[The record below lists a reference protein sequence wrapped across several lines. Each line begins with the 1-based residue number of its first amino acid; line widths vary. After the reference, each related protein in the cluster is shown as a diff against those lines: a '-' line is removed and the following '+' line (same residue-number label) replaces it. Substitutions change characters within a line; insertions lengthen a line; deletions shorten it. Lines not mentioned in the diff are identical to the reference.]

1 MPEPREIDRL
11 IEQGLSLYGQGQLD
25 EALAIWEQALSID
38 PDNPQANSYVDYVR
52 MNYELLTTERDEEP
66 GDGFAFDEEPYKI
79 EVAPGELAAPQAPA
93 YADPSDE
100 GWFIESEVRLP
111 SPDQSDEPGPDA
123 PRTISLEADEPP
135 ALEDAPTNA
144 HKPVSFDD
152 ETREYEKGAPAKHL
166 TDPGLG
172 MEGRRPAEPRADD
185 NFETLTPG
193 FTAQILTEV
202 KKRDLGFVQPR
213 AELPLKA
220 PPPDEPDP
228 APRAKQKT
236 VPPEV
241 KITVRTPEVSQTD
254 FTPEGKA
261 TSTNA
266 PTAELDP
273 RDTPKIAAELAA
285 NALVSTLPT
294 PLRHARAITP
304 VAVPPPPPPPA
315 VQRPASGE
323 INVPVPEISKPK
335 TRDLPLREL
344 ISAPTRDLGIVP
356 LRIPM
361 NTPSDEE
368 TTKELD
374 MRKVKAAIEST
385 SVPVAPVEPLDPIDT
400 RALSILDEI
409 DATAP
414 DDETKDDKLRR
425 RITTLLDKAMAWAS
439 ADRADEAVAAVD
451 LALSEDPNSALAQKL
466 ITRNRDAIM
475 GVFQD
480 FIGELDRVPV
490 LAKPMSELAKT
501 PISPRAA
508 FLLSRVDGAL
518 TIDEILDVSGMPR
531 MEAYR
536 YLSQLLLRGILR

>member
-52 MNYELLTTERDEEP
+52 MNYELLTSDKADEAS
-66 GDGFAFDEEPYKI
+66 DGFNFDDEPYKI

-111 SPDQSDEPGPDA
+111 SPAQSDEPGPDA

-135 ALEDAPTNA
+135 ALEDLPTNA

-152 ETREYEKGAPAKHL
+152 ETREYEKGAPAAHL
-166 TDPGLG
+166 TDPGVG
-172 MEGRRPAEPRADD
+172 IDERRPAEPRSDD

-220 PPPDEPDP
+220 PPPDELEP

-236 VPPEV
+236 VPPEL
-241 KITVRTPEVSQTD
+241 KISVRTPEPITGTD

-273 RDTPKIAAELAA
+273 RETPKLAAELAA

-304 VAVPPPPPPPA
+304 VAMPPPPPPPP
-315 VQRPASGE
+315 QRPQSGE
-323 INVPVPEISKPK
+323 IQIPDIPKPGAP
-335 TRDLPLREL
+335 TRELPLREL
-344 ISAPTRDLGIVP
+344 ISAPTRDLGI
-356 LRIPM
+356 IPVRAPVI
-361 NTPSDEE
+361 TPTDEE
-368 TTKELD
+368 ATKELD
-374 MRKVKAAIEST
+374 VRKAKAAVDST
-385 SVPVAPVEPLDPIDT
+385 PIPPADPIDA
-400 RALSILDEI
+400 RALSILEDV
-409 DATAP
+409 DSVAP
-414 DDETKDDKLRR
+414 DDESKDDKLRR
-425 RITTLLDKAMAWAS
+425 RITLLIDKALAWAK
-439 ADRADEAVAAVD
+439 ADQADQAVAAVD
-451 LALSEDPNSALAQKL
+451 LALTEDPNSALAQKL

-480 FIGELDRVPV
+480 FIGDLDRVPV
-490 LAKPMSELAKT
+490 LAKPLNELAKS